1 MANKY
6 TKEQVKEVLNQVV
19 DMLFEGQQE
28 INLTEKAVE
37 RLIQKTPVKD
47 LVPNKEPMLSSKKL
61 LLSKA
66 GAIGYEIDIDIL
78 KDMSDEFVNL
88 RSYDGHKDPT
98 KDIGI
103 MTQILAYN
111 KDNVTGYGR
120 VTENQVYGLERVGE
134 TLGLEPLVYLTD
146 AE

>member
-1 MANKY
+1 M
-6 TKEQVKEVLNQVV
+6 
-19 DMLFEGQQE
+19 
-28 INLTEKAVE
+28 
-37 RLIQKTPVKD
+37 
-47 LVPNKEPMLSSKKL
+47 
-61 LLSKA
+61 LSKA
-66 GAIGYEIDIDIL
+66 GAIGYEIDIDML
-78 KDMSDEFVNL
+78 KDMSDQFVNL